1 MTEPAQPPPSR
12 GRRLLRAAL
21 VPRLRRV
28 DIVVAVLLAS
38 LGFAAAV
45 QVRSTQNDGVL
56 ASARQEDLVRILS
69 DLTNRSERLRQEVN
83 SLSDTE
89 RRLTTGTDRSAAA
102 LAEAQRRS
110 QLLGVLAGTLTARG
124 EGIILTITDPAG
136 KITAGILLDA
146 LEELR
151 DAGAEAVQ
159 VEGPV
164 TAPARASAPI
174 GTPASPQPSTAA
186 PARVRV
192 VASTALLDGDGGVL
206 VDGVLLR
213 APYRF
218 TVIGDPATLS
228 SAMGIPGGVA
238 DTVSR
243 LQGRA
248 TVTGRALVDVAA
260 VRALTPPRYARA
272 DPTSSPG
279 S

>member
-1 MTEPAQPPPSR
+1 MTEPTVTPQPSR

-28 DIVVAVLLAS
+28 DIAVAVLLAS

-83 SLSDTE
+83 SLNDTE

-124 EGIILTITDPAG
+124 EGIVLTITDPAG

-164 TAPARASAPI
+164 SAPARVGAAAPV
-174 GTPASPQPSTAA
+174 SPEPSTAA

-238 DTVSR
+238 DTVAR

-248 TVTGRALVDVAA
+248 TVSNRALVDVAA
-260 VRALTPPRYARA
+260 VRALTQPRYARA
-272 DPTSSPG
+272 DPTPSPE

>member
-1 MTEPAQPPPSR
+1 MTEPTVTPQPSR

-28 DIVVAVLLAS
+28 DIAVAVLLAS

-83 SLSDTE
+83 SLNDTE

-124 EGIILTITDPAG
+124 EGIVLTITDPAG

-164 TAPARASAPI
+164 SAPVRA
-174 GTPASPQPSTAA
+174 GATTPASPQSSTAP

-192 VASTALLDGDGGVL
+192 VASTALLDAEGGVL

-218 TVIGDPATLS
+218 TVIGDPATLA

-248 TVTGRALVDVAA
+248 TVSSRALVDIAA
-260 VRALTPPRYARA
+260 VRSLPAPRYARA
-272 DPTSSPG
+272 DPTPSPR